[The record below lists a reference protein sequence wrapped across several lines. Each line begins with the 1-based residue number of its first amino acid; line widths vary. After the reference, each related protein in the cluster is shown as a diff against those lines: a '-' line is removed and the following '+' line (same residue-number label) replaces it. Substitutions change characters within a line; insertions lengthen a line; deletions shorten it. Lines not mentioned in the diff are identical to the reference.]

1 MALQTPQPQTNASLE
16 GTSAEGINGQV
27 ALLTATR
34 TVINT
39 SYRMVYPF
47 LSVFARG
54 LGVDLVAVS
63 LVMTVRSLSGLLGP
77 FLAPIADL
85 RGRKVSMLLGLGL
98 NVSGC
103 LLITFFPTYLFF
115 FIGMIAISLGG
126 LIFIPALQAY
136 IGDRVSYQKRGR
148 IIGITELSWSLAF
161 IAGVPLVGW
170 LIDTLSKSPE
180 TSDLAWRAPFP
191 FIAALGLIFMAL
203 IIWRIPNNRSKM
215 PAIGNGLQTIGHI
228 LTVPTVLFGL
238 GFALSTSFA
247 NELVNLVFGVWLE
260 DQFSLKL
267 AALGAASAII
277 GISELSGE
285 GLSTWITDRLGKE
298 LSIRLGLLVSG
309 FATVLLYVIGGRSV
323 FGALFGLFLFYLGFE
338 FTIVSSLP
346 LMSEVFPSARAT
358 VMACTVACFSLG
370 RSMAAVLAARL
381 YEQNFLINLVVA
393 LIFNVLAFVLI
404 SRVKVKSSGGHGV
417 PKSSEQ

>member
-1 MALQTPQPQTNASLE
+1 MALQTPQPQTSTSLE

-63 LVMTVRSLSGLLGP
+63 LVMTVRSLSGLFGP
-77 FLAPIADL
+77 LLAPIADL

-180 TSDLAWRAPFP
+180 TSELAWRAPFP
-191 FIAALGLIFMAL
+191 FIAALGLIFMVL
-203 IIWRIPNNRSKM
+203 IVWRIPNNRSKM

-298 LSIRLGLLVSG
+298 KSIRLGLLVSG

-370 RSMAAVLAARL
+370 RSMAAILAARL

-404 SRVKVKSSGGHGV
+404 SRVHV
-417 PKSSEQ
+417 PKQKNK